1 MRAKERDTED
11 IAEDVEEDTEYTGYN
26 EEVNPAE
33 DEKERLMSVLM
44 GLLLPMKEETLLTTT
59 KMMKKALKSTSTAS
73 LAKILMHDSRRVP
86 TTPITNPFHSYH
98 TQDPNNTEESL
109 VETLK
114 KQGLKII
121 EC

>member
-59 KMMKKALKSTSTAS
+59 KMMKKALKSTSAAS
-73 LAKILMHDSRRVP
+73 LAKILTYNSSSKLLKAR
-86 TTPITNPFHSYH
+86 S
-98 TQDPNNTEESL
+98 
-109 VETLK
+109 TL
-114 KQGLKII
+114 
-121 EC
+121 